1 MIFHI
6 ENLLAVI
13 KISVYDNGKIFS
25 RKDLYVAMIT
35 AATNIK
41 VESAKNVKI
50 SMVERTMKVID
61 FQWGYIDSKNNIYSG
76 IWDI

>member
-25 RKDLYVAMIT
+25 RNDLYVAMIT

-50 SMVERTMKVID
+50 SMVERMMKVID
-61 FQWGYIDSKNNIYSG
+61 FQWGYIDSKNIYSG